1 MTLASAVVIFNQED
15 SLINII
21 LCLIISLFGQVSTVD
36 QAIELYLMGDMNNS
50 IIALEDLMAG
60 GTLSLDEKIRAY
72 HRLGAAYFGI
82 GDQSRMESAFYSL
95 LQLDPYYDL
104 GPWENPQLRSLLEN
118 IKQESM
124 STVLVQG
131 EPGGALVF
139 MNGEYVGSAPY
150 IKDNLL
156 SNRTYS
162 FTIIADGF
170 ETVVQSCTAL
180 PGQLHTLAYQMI
192 PVSIPTEIAVLDTAD
207 AGVITDTITVS
218 SQETPVSYGQG
229 VHPDIIQPD
238 TSIAV
243 SSSNSGTIT
252 IDQLNA
258 LLHGGVQMTSLGGV
272 GPLSVDGGDYEVAGT
287 SQGLVGDLN
296 VYANTGGTIETSS
309 ENQARMVFSDVN
321 IDTESVLQTD
331 PGSSYRSRTANEVR
345 EVLTSKESAVI
356 FIYNKHLR
364 ADPLLSGTVLIEMI
378 IEPSGRVSNVSI
390 MDSTTLNPAFDLE
403 LASIARTWRFGA
415 VDENE
420 GPLPVIYPFH
430 FSR

>member
-1 MTLASAVVIFNQED
+1 M
-15 SLINII
+15 
-21 LCLIISLFGQVSTVD
+21 D

-82 GDQSRMESAFYSL
+82 GDHDRMESAFYSL

-131 EPGGALVF
+131 SPGGALVF

-162 FTIIADGF
+162 FTIIADGY
-170 ETVVQSCTAL
+170 ETVVQSCTTL
-180 PGQLHTLAYQMI
+180 PGQLHTLAYQMTPV
-192 PVSIPTEIAVLDTAD
+192 PVSTEIAALDTAD
-207 AGVITDTITVS
+207 AGGITDPITVA
-218 SQETPVSYGQG
+218 SQGTPTSYGQG
-229 VHPDIIQPD
+229 VHPDFIQPD
-238 TSIAV
+238 TSITV
-243 SSSNSGTIT
+243 SSSNSGSIT

-272 GPLSVDGGDYEVAGT
+272 GPLSTDREDYEVAGT

-296 VYANTGGTIETSS
+296 RYANSGGTIETSS

-331 PGSSYRSRTANEVR
+331 PGSSYRSRTASEVR

-364 ADPLLSGTVLIEMI
+364 ADPLLSGTVLIEMM

-390 MDSTTLNPAFDLE
+390 LDSTTMNPAFDLE
-403 LASIARTWRFGA
+403 LASIAETWRFGA

>member
-1 MTLASAVVIFNQED
+1 M
-15 SLINII
+15 INIL
-21 LCLIISLFGQVSTVD
+21 LCLLISLFGQVSTVD

-50 IIALEDLMAG
+50 IAALEDLMTG

-82 GDQSRMESAFYSL
+82 GDQTRMESAFYSL

-104 GPWENPQLRSLLEN
+104 GPWENPQLRSLLES

-131 EPGGALVF
+131 SPGGALVF

-156 SNRTYS
+156 SNRTYT
-162 FTIIADGF
+162 FTIIADGY
-170 ETVVQSCTAL
+170 ESVVQSCTTL
-180 PGQLHTLAYQMI
+180 PGQLHTMTYQMD
-192 PVSIPTEIAVLDTAD
+192 PVSISTEIALPDTSST
-207 AGVITDTITVS
+207 GEITDPITVS
-218 SQETPVSYGQG
+218 SQGTPSSYEQDM
-229 VHPDIIQPD
+229 HPDIISPD
-238 TSIAV
+238 TSITAN
-243 SSSNSGTIT
+243 SSTSGTMT
-252 IDQLNA
+252 VDQLNS
-258 LLHGGVQMTSLGGV
+258 LLYGGVQMTSLGGV
-272 GPLSVDGGDYEVAGT
+272 GPLATDAGDYEVAGT

-296 VYANTGGTIETSS
+296 GYGNTEGTIETTS

-321 IDTESVLQTD
+321 IDTESVLQTE

-390 MDSTTLNPAFDLE
+390 LDSTTMNPAFDLE
-403 LASIARTWRFGA
+403 LASAAGTWRFGA

-420 GPLPVIYPFH
+420 GSLPVIYPFH

>member
-1 MTLASAVVIFNQED
+1 
-15 SLINII
+15 LINIV
-21 LCLIISLFGQVSTVD
+21 LYLIISLFGQVSTVD

-50 IIALEDLMAG
+50 IVALEDLMAG

-72 HRLGAAYFGI
+72 HRLGAAYFGV
-82 GDQSRMESAFYSL
+82 GDRTRMESAFNSL

-104 GPWENPQLRSLLEN
+104 GPWENPQLRSELEN

-131 EPGGALVF
+131 EPAGALVF

-162 FTIIADGF
+162 FTIIADGY
-170 ETVVQSCTAL
+170 ENVEQSCNTL
-180 PGQLHTLAYQMI
+180 PGQLHTMTYQMT
-192 PVSIPTEIAVLDTAD
+192 PVSLSTEIGLPDTAA
-207 AGVITDTITVS
+207 AGGIIDLITAS
-218 SQETPVSYGQG
+218 LQETPASHGQSLQ
-229 VHPDIIQPD
+229 PDIIVPD
-238 TSIAV
+238 TSV
-243 SSSNSGTIT
+243 THGSSTSGTIS

-272 GPLSVDGGDYEVAGT
+272 GPLSVDAEDYEVVGT

-296 VYANTGGTIETSS
+296 GYGNTEGTIETAPES
-309 ENQARMVFSDVN
+309 QARMVFSDVN
-321 IDTESVLQTD
+321 INTESVLQTD
-331 PGSSYRSRTANEVR
+331 PGSSYRSRTASEVR

-390 MDSTTLNPAFDLE
+390 LESTTLNPAFDLE
-403 LASIARTWRFGA
+403 LASAAGTWRFGA

>member
-1 MTLASAVVIFNQED
+1 M
-15 SLINII
+15 INIV
-21 LCLIISLFGQVSTVD
+21 LCLIISLFGQISTVD

-50 IIALEDLMAG
+50 ITALEDLMAG

-82 GDQSRMESAFYSL
+82 GDHAGMESAFYSL

-104 GPWENPQLRSLLEN
+104 GPWENPQLRSQLES
-118 IKQESM
+118 IKQDSM

-131 EPGGALVF
+131 SPGGALVF
-139 MNGEYVGSAPY
+139 LNGEYVGSAPY

-162 FTIIADGF
+162 FTIIADGY
-170 ETVVQSCTAL
+170 ETVEQSCTTL
-180 PGQLHTLAYQMI
+180 PGQLHTMTYQMI
-192 PVSIPTEIAVLDTAD
+192 PVSLSTETALSYTAD
-207 AGVITDTITVS
+207 ADGIIDPVTVS
-218 SQETPVSYGQG
+218 LLETAPSYGQG
-229 VHPDIIQPD
+229 MHPD
-238 TSIAV
+238 TSITAN
-243 SSSNSGTIT
+243 SSTPGAIT

-258 LLHGGVQMTSLGGV
+258 LLHGGVQMTSLGGI
-272 GPLSVDGGDYEVAGT
+272 GPLSIDAGDYEVAGT
-287 SQGLVGDLN
+287 NQGLMGVISG
-296 VYANTGGTIETSS
+296 YGNTEGTIETAS

-321 IDTESVLQTD
+321 LDTENVHQAD
-331 PGSSYRSRTANEVR
+331 PGSLYRSRTASEVR

-390 MDSTTLNPAFDLE
+390 LDSTTLNPAFDLE
-403 LASIARTWRFGA
+403 LASAAGTWRFGA

-430 FSR
+430 FSH

>member
-1 MTLASAVVIFNQED
+1 M
-15 SLINII
+15 INII
-21 LCLIISLFGQVSTVD
+21 LCLIIPLFGQISTVD

-50 IIALEDLMAG
+50 IVALEDLMAG

-72 HRLGAAYFGI
+72 HRLGAAYFGL
-82 GDQSRMESAFYSL
+82 GDQARMESAFYSL

-131 EPGGALVF
+131 SPDGALVF

-162 FTIIADGF
+162 FTIIADGY
-170 ETVVQSCTAL
+170 ETVVQSCTTL
-180 PGQLHTLAYQMI
+180 PGQLHTLAYQMT
-192 PVSIPTEIAVLDTAD
+192 PVSLSTEIAVLDTAG
-207 AGVITDTITVS
+207 AGGISDPITVS
-218 SQETPVSYGQG
+218 SQGTPASYGQG
-229 VHPDIIQPD
+229 VHPDLIQPD
-238 TSIAV
+238 TSITV
-243 SSSNSGTIT
+243 SSSNSGAIT

-258 LLHGGVQMTSLGGV
+258 LLHGGIQMTSLGAV
-272 GPLSVDGGDYEVAGT
+272 GPLSTDGGDDEVAGM

-296 VYANTGGTIETSS
+296 GYANSGSTIETAS

-321 IDTESVLQTD
+321 IETESVLQTD
-331 PGSSYRSRTANEVR
+331 PGYSYRSRTASEVR

-364 ADPLLSGTVLIEMI
+364 ADPLLSGTVLIEMM

-390 MDSTTLNPAFDLE
+390 LDSTTLNPAFDLE
-403 LASIARTWRFGA
+403 LASIAGTWRFGA

>member
-1 MTLASAVVIFNQED
+1 M
-15 SLINII
+15 INIV
-21 LCLIISLFGQVSTVD
+21 LCLIISLIGQVSTVD

-72 HRLGAAYFGI
+72 HRLGAAYFGV
-82 GDQSRMESAFYSL
+82 GDHARMESAFYSL

-150 IKDNLL
+150 IKDNIL
-156 SNRTYS
+156 SNRIYS
-162 FTIIADGF
+162 FTIIADGY
-170 ETVVQSCTAL
+170 ETVEQSCTTL
-180 PGQLHTLAYQMI
+180 PGQLYTMTYQMI
-192 PVSIPTEIAVLDTAD
+192 PISLSTEIALSDTAD
-207 AGVITDTITVS
+207 AGGIIDPVTVS
-218 SQETPVSYGQG
+218 SLETLLSYGQG
-229 VHPDIIQPD
+229 MHADIITPD
-238 TSIAV
+238 TSITAN
-243 SSSNSGTIT
+243 SSTSGTIT

-272 GPLSVDGGDYEVAGT
+272 GPLSTDAGDIEVAGT
-287 SQGLVGDLN
+287 SQGLMGDISG
-296 VYANTGGTIETSS
+296 YGNTGSTIETAS

-321 IDTESVLQTD
+321 LDTENVLQTD
-331 PGSSYRSRTANEVR
+331 PGSSYRSRTASEVR
-345 EVLTSKESAVI
+345 QVLTSKESAVI

-390 MDSTTLNPAFDLE
+390 LDSTTLNPAFDLE
-403 LASIARTWRFGA
+403 LASAAGTWRFGA